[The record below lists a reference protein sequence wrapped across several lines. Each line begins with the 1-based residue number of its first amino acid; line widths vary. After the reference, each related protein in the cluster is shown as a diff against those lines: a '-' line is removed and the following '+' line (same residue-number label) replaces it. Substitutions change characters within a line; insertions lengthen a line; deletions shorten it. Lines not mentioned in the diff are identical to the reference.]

1 MNFSLDGITVGSYSI
16 GALDLLTAAAFAL
29 IGAAVFLFFQAYR
42 RLQNDPIRER
52 LAAAAGEPAWMD
64 GRPSALTESLAAQIP
79 QTRIDNGILDQ
90 DLRRAGYYKPTAR
103 NEYLAI
109 RNSMV
114 IAAVIIAGILAV
126 FAGPE
131 RQQLSMQI
139 LIGGVAV
146 ACLAWGLPRI
156 YLKMQGAA
164 RVRRIQRSLPDALD
178 MITMCLTGGLSLQ
191 DSLTH
196 VSRELYFA
204 HPDLAVELLI
214 VRQQADMTSL
224 EQAFHQFSR
233 RIDTPEIQ
241 SMTALMAH
249 SQRLGTDVVNPIRD
263 YADGVRLKRRQTA
276 DERASKAGV
285 KMLFPLAMCL
295 VPSVFILLWGP
306 AVLELRDFLQ
316 NFSIGSFNI

>member
-1 MNFSLDGITVGSYSI
+1 MNLTLNDITIGGYTIDG
-16 GALDLLTAAAFAL
+16 LDLLTGLAFAL
-29 IGAAVFLFFQAYR
+29 IGAAAYLFFQAYR
-42 RLQNDPIRER
+42 RLRNDPIRDR
-52 LAAAAGEPAWMD
+52 LAAAGESGWSDSPP
-64 GRPSALTESLAAQIP
+64 GALSESLAGQIP
-79 QTRIDNGILDQ
+79 QLRLDSGVLDQ

-103 NEYLAI
+103 QEYLAI
-109 RNSMV
+109 RNLLV
-114 IAAVIIAGILAV
+114 IAVVFVAGVAAVLAGPDRQPLVVQILAGG
-126 FAGPE
+126 FA
-131 RQQLSMQI
+131 
-139 LIGGVAV
+139 A

-156 YLKMQGAA
+156 YLKMQGAR
-164 RVRRIQRSLPDALD
+164 RVHRIQRSLPDALD

-191 DSLTH
+191 DSLAH
-196 VSRELYFA
+196 VSREIFFA
-204 HPDLAVELLI
+204 HSDLAVELLI

-285 KMLFPLAMCL
+285 KMLFPLALCL

-316 NFSIGSFNI
+316 NFSIGSFNL